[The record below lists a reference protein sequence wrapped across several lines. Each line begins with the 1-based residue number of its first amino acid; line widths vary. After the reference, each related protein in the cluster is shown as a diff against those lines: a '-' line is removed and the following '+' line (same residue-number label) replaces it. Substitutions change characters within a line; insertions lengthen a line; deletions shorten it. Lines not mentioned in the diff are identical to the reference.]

1 MTIIQNNLLTKTNN
15 GFSASN
21 NKERNFQLSKKPY
34 NPSFGADL
42 SPVSKLGH
50 FLDWRR
56 NLNGMNDSAGFL
68 VCLTS
73 VLGFGV
79 GGPAL
84 IYDYF
89 YKKRNHI
96 NNVTGDKN
104 NQYGHFESATKIGK
118 IGLRMNQM
126 ALTVS
131 GFGGAMTGFSM
142 GVPLMAAGE
151 FIGNIVAAPIIN
163 TPTGYGLLNIGLA
176 AIFGGRAFDSDPSHK
191 ANMAMFMSKKTI
203 GEKTSYV
210 LNNMG
215 GHLKGAATL
224 SIQLFKHLFGFL
236 SPNAETRKAAIDF
249 FHYKMFRVKSS
260 TIAFTQNIKANGE
273 IGKVETKLKGNTSLL
288 LVASSLLALTG
299 VFMIA
304 TEALKK
310 IGVLKTDKVTKA
322 GFTAGKI
329 GQVFDN
335 AGIMTYGLERCYA
348 GNVSAG
354 IPTVASAAT
363 MIAGAPNADND
374 FGKGL
379 TWGGL
384 AFFFLFLAA
393 ERFQNTNTVLK
404 RLSKVKEFKALEAKL
419 RSLVDKNSP
428 EYKEIAE
435 KLAKLKKDGIFAEA
449 EGLVRQFEFD
459 FSGIIPSRQLKNVNT
474 LYGNSTEDSFVTLRK
489 LFNPDYKCKR
499 DLNKDKWQAE
509 AEAALR
515 ADENPLVKQI
525 PDLVKTVRT
534 KLAGP
539 YDPSHDAAWLK
550 RELKAEGFAQELID
564 RVILHQADHA
574 NAVRQAIYSNILK
587 FGKSYE
593 STLAELANSK
603 DPVVREVAI
612 ACQQDYKALLEVE

>member
-1 MTIIQNNLLTKTNN
+1 MTVIQNNLLTRTNN
-15 GFSASN
+15 RFDASR
-21 NKERNFQLSKKPY
+21 NKEHNFQLSNKAY

-42 SPVSKLGH
+42 KPVSKLGH

-56 NLNGMNDSAGFL
+56 NLNGMNDTAGFL

-89 YKKRNHI
+89 YKKKHNI
-96 NNVTGDKN
+96 NNVTVDKN

-131 GFGGAMTGFSM
+131 GLGGAMTGFSM

-151 FIGNIVAAPIIN
+151 FIGNVIAAPVIN

-191 ANMAMFMSKKTI
+191 ANMAMFMSKKTL

-224 SIQLFKHLFGFL
+224 SIDLFKHLFGLL
-236 SPNAETRKAAIDF
+236 SPNAATRQSAKDF

-260 TIAFTQNIKANGE
+260 TIAVTQHINADGMVGE
-273 IGKVETKLKGNTSLL
+273 VKQGLKGNSSLL

-310 IGVLKTDKVTKA
+310 LGVLKTDKVTKA

-335 AGIMTYGLERCYA
+335 AGIITYGLERCYG

-354 IPTVASAAT
+354 IPTVLSGAT

-393 ERFQNTNTVLK
+393 ERFQNANSVLK
-404 RLSKVKEFKALEAKL
+404 RLSKIKEFKALEAKL
-419 RSLVDKNSP
+419 LSLTNKDSS
-428 EYKEIAE
+428 EYKEVVARLAE
-435 KLAKLKKDGIFAEA
+435 LKKDGIFAEA
-449 EGLVRQFEFD
+449 NAFVRQFEFN

-474 LYGNSTEDSFVTLRK
+474 LFGNANEDSFVTLRK
-489 LFNPDYKCKR
+489 IFNPKYVSEKEKNMKK
-499 DLNKDKWQAE
+499 LQAD
-509 AEAALR
+509 AEAALL
-515 ADENPLVKQI
+515 ADENPLVRQI
-525 PDLVKTVRT
+525 PALVKTVRE
-534 KLAGP
+534 KLAGK
-539 YDPSHDAAWLK
+539 YELSHDAEWLK
-550 RELKAEGFAQELID
+550 QQLKDAGFAQQLID
-564 RVILHQADHA
+564 RVIVHQTNHE
-574 NAVRQAIYSNILK
+574 NAIRQAIYSNILK
-587 FGKSYE
+587 FGKSYKE
-593 STLAELANSK
+593 ELEKLASSEDSIVRTVAQSCQK
-603 DPVVREVAI
+603 DY
-612 ACQQDYKALLEVE
+612 QALLEVD